1 MVGLE
6 DPRYGEV
13 VSCFLKGMKGTEGGR
28 PNDEEVRNW
37 ITSKLDRIKAPQHI
51 FWLGDDAVG
60 QELPKTASGKYKK
73 HLVRAQ
79 GNALLKTQRTRAR
92 I

>member
-13 VSCFLKGMKGTEGGR
+13 VSCFLKGAEGSR
-28 PNDEEVRNW
+28 PRVQDIRDWV
-37 ITSKLDRIKAPQHI
+37 TSSLDRIKAPEHI
-51 FWLGDDAVG
+51 FWLGDEGVG

-79 GNALLKTQRTRAR
+79 GNALLKTQKVRAR

>member
-6 DPRYGEV
+6 DPRYGEA
-13 VSCFLKGMKGTEGGR
+13 VSCFLKGTDGSRPTE
-28 PNDEEVRNW
+28 DEIRDWV
-37 ITSKLDRIKAPQHI
+37 SSSLDRIKWPQHI
-51 FWLGDDAVG
+51 FWIGDEGVG

-73 HLVRAQ
+73 HLVRSQ
-79 GNALLKTQRTRAR
+79 GNALLKMQKVRAR

>member
-1 MVGLE
+1 MIGLD

-13 VSCFLKGMKGTEGGR
+13 VSCFLKGTEGNR
-28 PNDEEVRNW
+28 PREQEIRDWV
-37 ITSKLDRIKAPQHI
+37 TSSLDRIKAPQHI
-51 FWLGDDAVG
+51 FWLGDEGVD

-73 HLVRAQ
+73 HLIREQ
-79 GNALLKTQRTRAR
+79 GNALLRKQKVRAR